1 MKIFVTGGA
10 GFIGSEFVRMA
21 LNGKLSSVG
30 INPSKLIVYDA
41 LTYAGNINNLESI
54 STDARYEFIEGDICD
69 LSIAK
74 VIPKECDLLVN
85 FAAESHVDRSI
96 ADSSIFVKTN
106 VLGTQNLLENSR
118 KSGVKKFFQISTDE
132 VYGSIVSGSWDE
144 NFPLK
149 PNSPY
154 AASKASAD
162 LIALSYARTYGL
174 PVVITRCSNNYGP
187 FQNPEKLI
195 PSFISKLITKRPVTL
210 YGDGKNI
217 REWIHVSDH
226 VRAIAWL
233 YRHGTSGEV
242 YNIAGNEE
250 KTNLE
255 ITKILL
261 REFNEDDSMIQYVND
276 RPGHD
281 LRYALNGSKISK
293 LGFKNEIEFY
303 NGLKSTVEWYRNNLN
318 WLDMANS

>member
-1 MKIFVTGGA
+1 
-10 GFIGSEFVRMA
+10 MA

-54 STDARYEFIEGDICD
+54 STDVRYDFIKGDICD
-69 LSIAK
+69 LNIAK
-74 VIPKECDLLVN
+74 AIPKDCDLLVN

-96 ADSSIFVKTN
+96 ADSSIFIKTN

-118 KSGVKKFFQISTDE
+118 NLGVKKFFQISTDE

-144 NFPLK
+144 SYPLK

-174 PVVITRCSNNYGP
+174 HVVITRCSNNYGP
-187 FQNPEKLI
+187 YQNPEKLI

-210 YGDGKNI
+210 YGNGKNI

-226 VRAIAWL
+226 VRAIACL
-233 YRHGTSGEV
+233 YKLGISGEV

-255 ITKILL
+255 ITKMLL
-261 REFNEDDSMIQYVND
+261 QEFNEDESLIQYVND

-281 LRYALNGSKISK
+281 FRYALNGHKMSE
-293 LGFKNEIEFY
+293 LGFQNETEFK
-303 NGLKSTVEWYRNNLN
+303 NGLKSTVEWYRNNLK
-318 WLDMANS
+318 WLDLAN

>member
-54 STDARYEFIEGDICD
+54 STDVRYEFIKGDICD
-69 LSIAK
+69 LNIAK
-74 VIPKECDLLVN
+74 SIPKDCDLLVN

-233 YRHGTSGEV
+233 YRHGISGEV

-281 LRYALNGSKISK
+281 FRYALNGSKISK
-293 LGFKNEIEFY
+293 LGFKNEIEFN

-318 WLDMANS
+318 WLDMAN

>member
-1 MKIFVTGGA
+1 
-10 GFIGSEFVRMA
+10 

-54 STDARYEFIEGDICD
+54 STDVRYDFIKGDICD
-69 LSIAK
+69 LNIAK
-74 VIPKECDLLVN
+74 AIPKDCDLLVN

-96 ADSSIFVKTN
+96 ADSSIFIKTN

-118 KSGVKKFFQISTDE
+118 NLGVKKFFQISTDE

-144 NFPLK
+144 SYPLK

-174 PVVITRCSNNYGP
+174 HVVITRCSNNYGP
-187 FQNPEKLI
+187 YQNPEKLI

-210 YGDGKNI
+210 YGNGKNI

-226 VRAIAWL
+226 VRAIACL
-233 YRHGTSGEV
+233 YKLGISGEV

-255 ITKILL
+255 ITKMLL
-261 REFNEDDSMIQYVND
+261 QEFNEDESLIQYVND

-281 LRYALNGSKISK
+281 FRYALNGHKMSE
-293 LGFKNEIEFY
+293 LGFQNETEFK
-303 NGLKSTVEWYRNNLN
+303 NGLKSTVEWYRNNLK
-318 WLDMANS
+318 WLDLAN

>member
-1 MKIFVTGGA
+1 MRNLDYVNNC
-10 GFIGSEFVRMA
+10 SEYEFVH
-21 LNGKLSSVG
+21 
-30 INPSKLIVYDA
+30 
-41 LTYAGNINNLESI
+41 
-54 STDARYEFIEGDICD
+54 GDICD
-69 LSIAK
+69 PMQVSKLMTRVDA
-74 VIPKECDLLVN
+74 VVN

-233 YRHGTSGEV
+233 YRHGISGEV

-281 LRYALNGSKISK
+281 FRYALNGSKISK
-293 LGFKNEIEFY
+293 LGFKNEIEFN

-318 WLDMANS
+318 WLDMAN

>member
-1 MKIFVTGGA
+1 LKIFVTGGA

-41 LTYAGNINNLESI
+41 LTYAGNISNLESI
-54 STDARYEFIEGDICD
+54 STDVRYEFIKGDICD
-69 LSIAK
+69 LNIGKS
-74 VIPKECDLLVN
+74 IPKDCDLLVN

-210 YGDGKNI
+210 YGNGKNI

-233 YRHGTSGEV
+233 YRHGISGEV

-281 LRYALNGSKISK
+281 FRYALNGSKISN
-293 LGFKNEIEFY
+293 LGFKNEIEFN

-318 WLDMANS
+318 WLDLAK

>member
-1 MKIFVTGGA
+1 L
-10 GFIGSEFVRMA
+10 A

-41 LTYAGNINNLESI
+41 LTYAGNVNNLESI
-54 STDARYEFIEGDICD
+54 STDVRYEFIRGDICD
-69 LSIAK
+69 LNISK
-74 VIPKECDLLVN
+74 SIPKDCDLLVN

-106 VLGTQNLLENSR
+106 VLGTQNLLENAR
-118 KSGVKKFFQISTDE
+118 NLGVKKFFQISTDE
-132 VYGSIVSGSWDE
+132 VYGSIESGSWDE

-233 YRHGTSGEV
+233 YRHGISGEV

-281 LRYALNGSKISK
+281 FRYALNGSKISK
-293 LGFKNEIEFY
+293 LGFKNEIEFIK
-303 NGLKSTVEWYRNNLN
+303 GLKSTVEWYRNNLN
-318 WLDMANS
+318 WLDMAN

>member
-54 STDARYEFIEGDICD
+54 STDVRYDFIKGDICD
-69 LSIAK
+69 LNIAK
-74 VIPKECDLLVN
+74 AIPKDCDLLVN

-96 ADSSIFVKTN
+96 ADSSIFIKTN

-118 KSGVKKFFQISTDE
+118 NLGVKKFFQISTDE

-144 NFPLK
+144 SYPLK

-174 PVVITRCSNNYGP
+174 HVVITRCSNNYGP
-187 FQNPEKLI
+187 YQNPEKLI

-210 YGDGKNI
+210 YGNGKNI

-226 VRAIAWL
+226 VRAIACL
-233 YRHGTSGEV
+233 YKLGISGEV

-255 ITKILL
+255 ITKMLL
-261 REFNEDDSMIQYVND
+261 QEFNEDESLIQYVND

-281 LRYALNGSKISK
+281 FRYALNGHKMSE
-293 LGFKNEIEFY
+293 LGFQNETEFK
-303 NGLKSTVEWYRNNLN
+303 NGLKSTVEWYRNNLK
-318 WLDMANS
+318 WLDLAN

>member
-1 MKIFVTGGA
+1 LKIFVTGGA

-54 STDARYEFIEGDICD
+54 STDVRYEFIKGDICD
-69 LSIAK
+69 LNIAK
-74 VIPKECDLLVN
+74 SIPKDCDLLVN

-233 YRHGTSGEV
+233 YRHGISGEV

-281 LRYALNGSKISK
+281 FRYALNGSKISK
-293 LGFKNEIEFY
+293 LGFKNEIEFN

-318 WLDMANS
+318 WLDMAN

>member
-1 MKIFVTGGA
+1 LKIFVTGGA

-41 LTYAGNINNLESI
+41 LTYAGNINNLKSI
-54 STDARYEFIEGDICD
+54 STDSRYEFIEGDICD
-69 LSIAK
+69 LNIAK

-96 ADSSIFVKTN
+96 SDSSIFIKTN

-118 KSGVKKFFQISTDE
+118 NLGVKKFIQISTDE
-132 VYGSIVSGSWDE
+132 VYGSILSGSWDE
-144 NFPLK
+144 SFPLK

-174 PVVITRCSNNYGP
+174 PVIITRCSNNYGP

-195 PSFISKLITKRPVTL
+195 PSFISKLITKRSVTL

-226 VRAIAWL
+226 VRAIAFVCKN
-233 YRHGTSGEV
+233 GISGEV

-255 ITKILL
+255 ITNILL
-261 REFNEDDSMIQYVND
+261 KEFNEDDSMIQYVND
-276 RPGHD
+276 RLGHD
-281 LRYALNGSKISK
+281 FRYALNGSKLNN
-293 LGFKNEIEFY
+293 LGFKNEIAF
-303 NGLKSTVEWYRNNLN
+303 NKGLKSTVEWYRNNLN
-318 WLDMANS
+318 WLNMEN